1 MISLVIQPLLTLLVA
16 VLVVP
21 LIGIVSRRAVEKKI
35 RELVVIAA
43 FALAIF
49 FIYQLYNEVSIGGPQ
64 EFLFG
69 DLSSALGG
77 IQLYVDKLS
86 IYMAFIFCGLGLL
99 TSIYSLKYMELDTG
113 LDEYY
118 ILLLTLVAGM
128 VGVAFSGD
136 FFNLYV
142 FWELMC
148 ISSYS
153 LVSFRKETWEPVE
166 AGFKY
171 LIMSTIGALLVLF
184 SISLI
189 YATMGTVNFRDIAAI
204 LSGSMLTPD
213 SIILILSGAGGVNV
227 VSISMTTMY
236 FIIGMIII
244 GFGVTAS
251 IVPLHSWLPDAHPA
265 APSSISAMLSGAVI
279 KVGAYA
285 MMRSLFTIFSPLV
298 FDYGTVLVIFGL
310 VTVTV
315 SNIMALV
322 QSDIKRLLAY
332 SSIVNIGFIMT
343 GFGFGA
349 YVLFH
354 YPTVYGLSVA
364 TLAIMGALFHV
375 LNHAIGKGLLFLGSG
390 NFVHAL
396 DTREIAGLEGIGRKM
411 LWTGMPFLIGL
422 LALAG
427 IPPLNGFWSKL
438 FIIFAGF
445 GVPSDLFMNVAAVIL
460 VLNSVFAASYY
471 LWLAQ
476 RIIFKKMK
484 NNDAE
489 IHQTPAA
496 MLAPVI
502 VLALLCIIIGL
513 LPGNAINL
521 AEDAAKALLGV

>member
-1 MISLVIQPLLTLLVA
+1 
-16 VLVVP
+16 
-21 LIGIVSRRAVEKKI
+21 
-35 RELVVIAA
+35 
-43 FALAIF
+43 
-49 FIYQLYNEVSIGGPQ
+49 
-64 EFLFG
+64 
-69 DLSSALGG
+69 
-77 IQLYVDKLS
+77 
-86 IYMAFIFCGLGLL
+86 
-99 TSIYSLKYMELDTG
+99 
-113 LDEYY
+113 
-118 ILLLTLVAGM
+118 
-128 VGVAFSGD
+128 
-136 FFNLYV
+136 
-142 FWELMC
+142 
-148 ISSYS
+148 
-153 LVSFRKETWEPVE
+153 
-166 AGFKY
+166 
-171 LIMSTIGALLVLF
+171 
-184 SISLI
+184 
-189 YATMGTVNFRDIAAI
+189 
-204 LSGSMLTPD
+204 
-213 SIILILSGAGGVNV
+213 
-227 VSISMTTMY
+227 
-236 FIIGMIII
+236 
-244 GFGVTAS
+244 
-251 IVPLHSWLPDAHPA
+251 
-265 APSSISAMLSGAVI
+265 
-279 KVGAYA
+279 
-285 MMRSLFTIFSPLV
+285 
-298 FDYGTVLVIFGL
+298 VIFGL